1 MSNCLRNLFA
11 NCFFALFAGDKAT
24 ALTRVQELEKELAAE
39 RLGVQQKLKEAE
51 DRETLQI
58 HRLRALSHVMGGNI
72 LIHVL
77 CLTNCVVILTC
88 GSPTKAVGAAP
99 AADEG
104 SLEEAASAFDRIC
117 ARTRDALRRSTSA
130 LSSIYQTVL
139 PKNKPPATV
148 EALADVFAPGTS
160 TMANYARA
168 QMVGGSETTFILLM
182 GHGIAG
188 DFEKAVAGF
197 PKNSEGK
204 SAVTNSM
211 KKEAGTLSRKMVTML
226 EQRIA
231 TMSERAARTSRAR
244 SESAS

>member
-1 MSNCLRNLFA
+1 ML
-11 NCFFALFAGDKAT
+11 
-24 ALTRVQELEKELAAE
+24 VQSETI
-39 RLGVQQKLKEAE
+39 GV
-51 DRETLQI
+51 
-58 HRLRALSHVMGGNI
+58 
-72 LIHVL
+72 
-77 CLTNCVVILTC
+77 
-88 GSPTKAVGAAP
+88 AP

-104 SLEEAASAFDRIC
+104 SFKDAASAFDKIC
-117 ARTRDALRRSTSA
+117 ARARDALRRSSSA
-130 LSSIYQTVL
+130 LTSIYQTVL
-139 PKNKPPATV
+139 PKNTPPATV

-160 TMANYARA
+160 TRANYARA

-204 SAVTNSM
+204 SAVTNTM

-226 EQRIA
+226 EQRAA